1 MKKLVLLASLIAI
14 GLMLGCVSQNG
25 ATDSEN
31 KILFT
36 DILTNE
42 QSAQLNAF
50 ETVEYQILDDLED
63 ACDLNEFKIIVF
75 NGKTQIDPA
84 CLSQFKQNNGKVI
97 VIQNSGLYETTDYY
111 NNKIK
116 NYPAAIQGFVDC
128 LTPPGQSEVCS
139 DESKEQING
148 QLIFQVSEHPIKE
161 KENYQLNNLSV
172 LAVQPGQFKAK
183 SIAYIKNNSSP
194 RTYIGIIENI
204 NGIYFNYDPFETPE
218 LLEKTF
224 VYLANKS

>member
-1 MKKLVLLASLIAI
+1 
-14 GLMLGCVSQNG
+14 
-25 ATDSEN
+25 
-31 KILFT
+31 
-36 DILTNE
+36 
-42 QSAQLNAF
+42 
-50 ETVEYQILDDLED
+50 
-63 ACDLNEFKIIVF
+63 
-75 NGKTQIDPA
+75 
-84 CLSQFKQNNGKVI
+84 
-97 VIQNSGLYETTDYY
+97 
-111 NNKIK
+111 
-116 NYPAAIQGFVDC
+116 VDC